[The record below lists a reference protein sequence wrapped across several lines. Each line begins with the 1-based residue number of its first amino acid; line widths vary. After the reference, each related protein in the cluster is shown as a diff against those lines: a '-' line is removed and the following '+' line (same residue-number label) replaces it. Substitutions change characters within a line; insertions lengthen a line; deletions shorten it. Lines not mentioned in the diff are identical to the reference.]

1 MPRKKIIKNH
11 RGDSYEDIPRFQKMW
26 VSDTADGHEV
36 RIAWGGLLESPR
48 QDDPFK
54 MGRQK
59 ERCQW
64 QISAQLM

>member
-36 RIAWGGLLESPR
+36 RIAWGDFWNPHVKTIRLRWEDRKRGVG
-48 QDDPFK
+48 
-54 MGRQK
+54 GR
-59 ERCQW
+59 
-64 QISAQLM
+64 AQPN